1 MLGEKLTRND
11 DARALLCAVFAD
23 EADLLPDE
31 INKTIT
37 VRLHHLANPCSADG
51 LRFLC
56 DELNQTETI
65 FRGSNFRII
74 YDLVSRE
81 SPSRDPSEPSG
92 F

>member
-31 INKTIT
+31 VNKTIT
-37 VRLHHLANPCSADG
+37 VRLHHLATPCSAAA

-56 DELNQTETI
+56 AELNQTETI
-65 FRGSNFRII
+65 FPGSK
-74 YDLVSRE
+74 Y
-81 SPSRDPSEPSG
+81 PSEPSG